1 MKESLVDNFD
11 CCDFFKEVWSITE
24 GQAAIIRSAVR
35 DAMIK
40 NEAEDDGMLL
50 RAGLVRLAFHDC
62 VGEKCNGCINMDLDD
77 NAG

>member
-1 MKESLVDNFD
+1 
-11 CCDFFKEVWSITE
+11 
-24 GQAAIIRSAVR
+24 
-35 DAMIK
+35 MIK